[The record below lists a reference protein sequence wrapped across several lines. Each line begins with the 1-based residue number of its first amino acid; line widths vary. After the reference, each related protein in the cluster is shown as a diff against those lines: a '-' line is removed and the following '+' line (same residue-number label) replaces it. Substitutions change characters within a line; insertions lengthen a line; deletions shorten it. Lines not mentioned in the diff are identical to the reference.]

1 MVPVVGKLT
10 AVNGEFR
17 GQAGAFQSQV
27 NALAKEYGVD
37 VGRVWVRSKARASL
51 TGAATTESIRA
62 ELARLAQSKYVA
74 LAERI
79 KGGETVREIA
89 DPYIQ
94 SMTKLL
100 EINGQNVTL
109 NDPLIQKALQSRDP
123 KGQPTTQ
130 TLYEFEQVLRNDA
143 RWARTKNAQD
153 QMSST
158 ANEVLKTFG
167 LR

>member
-1 MVPVVGKLT
+1 MPRRKLKPGGGHED
-10 AVNGEFR
+10 ASI
-17 GQAGAFQSQV
+17 AG
-27 NALAKEYGVD
+27 
-37 VGRVWVRSKARASL
+37 L
-51 TGAATTESIRA
+51 TSAEAEA